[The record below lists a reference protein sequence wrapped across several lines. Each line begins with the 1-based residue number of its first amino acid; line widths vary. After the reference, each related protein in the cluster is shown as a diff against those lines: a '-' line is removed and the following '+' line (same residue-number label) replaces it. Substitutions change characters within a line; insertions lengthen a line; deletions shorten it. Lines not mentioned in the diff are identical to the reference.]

1 MRLLL
6 VGDLHYSLRQYDW
19 LVDQASDY
27 DVVVIAGDH
36 LDISSMVPLEAQV
49 PVALAFLSRL
59 AERTRV
65 VASSGN
71 HDLTTRDANGEKAAS
86 WILAARNSGVVTDW
100 DSTDV
105 AGVEMTVSPWWDG
118 PLGRAAVDR
127 LLASSRPTE
136 GQPWFWVYHGPPS
149 DSPLAWNGRRS
160 FGDPDLAVWITEHQP
175 SLVMTGHVHQA
186 PFFPDGSWHD
196 RVGAT
201 LVLNAG
207 RQPGP
212 IPAHIMI
219 DLEENTADWWSFEGS
234 DQIDLDLHDLDSGR
248 EVARTID

>member
-19 LVDQASDY
+19 LADQASEF
-27 DVVVIAGDH
+27 DVVVVVGDH
-36 LDISSMVPLEAQV
+36 LDISSTVPLEAQV
-49 PVALAFLSRL
+49 PVALAFLARL

-86 WILAARNSGVVTDW
+86 WILAARDRGVLTDW
-100 DSTDV
+100 DSDDV
-105 AGVEMTVSPWWDG
+105 AGVEITVSPWWDG
-118 PLGRAAVDR
+118 PLGRTAVDR
-127 LLASSRPTE
+127 LFASSRPDD
-136 GQPWFWVYHGPPS
+136 GRPWFWVYHGPPS

-160 FGDPDLAVWITEHQP
+160 FGDPDLTGWIEQHQP

-196 RVGAT
+196 RLGGT

-207 RQPGP
+207 RQIGP
-212 IPAHIMI
+212 IPAHIVI
-219 DLEENTADWWSFEGS
+219 DLDENTAEWWSFEGS
-234 DQIDLDLHDLDSGR
+234 GQIDLDLQPGGAP
-248 EVARTID
+248 VAPPAQ